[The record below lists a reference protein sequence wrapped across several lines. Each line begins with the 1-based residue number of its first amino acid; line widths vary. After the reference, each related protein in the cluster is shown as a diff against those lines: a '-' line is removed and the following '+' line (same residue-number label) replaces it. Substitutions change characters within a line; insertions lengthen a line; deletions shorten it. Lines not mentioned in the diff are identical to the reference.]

1 MLTAFKEKLAKCP
14 ECKKMKPASELVP
27 RFCGY
32 SEEIYN
38 KKVEEICCDDC
49 EHEHLMDI

>member
-1 MLTAFKEKLAKCP
+1 MKCDDCEKEKP
-14 ECKKMKPASELVP
+14 DVSE

-32 SEEIYN
+32 SEEIN
-38 KKVEEICCDDC
+38 GTQVLEVVCDEC